1 MKYTYIF
8 ILSCITLIAFSQKS
22 GTITYN
28 FKILEDEKF
37 IKNEVIGK
45 FFLQAIEG
53 AKHLKFELTFNDSI
67 SEFKLL
73 NNMSLDGQNLEMAI
87 INSRTKKE
95 IYIFKNKIYHNN
107 SNGLFKENEFLIV
120 EPLNQNWKLTNESKT
135 IDGYTCYK
143 ATNEYIV
150 VNSKGTFKHPVIAWF
165 CPQIPIPIGPR
176 GYGGLPGLILELQE
190 WNSVFGVEKI
200 AFSNDIKE
208 IVLPKEGKIISNQEY
223 QNKVGAAAK
232 GEFNNN

>member
-1 MKYTYIF
+1 MKYF
-8 ILSCITLIAFSQKS
+8 FFCIVTLFTTIAFAQKK

-67 SEFKLL
+67 SEFKLIK
-73 NNMSLDGQNLEMAI
+73 NMALDRENLEMAI
-87 INSRTKKE
+87 LDSRARKE

-107 SNGLFKENEFLIV
+107 SNGLFKENEFLIID
-120 EPLNQNWKLTNESKT
+120 PLNQNWVYTNESKV

-150 VNSKGTFKHPVIAWF
+150 DNGKIFKHPVIAWF
-165 CPQIPIPIGPR
+165 CPQIPISIGPR

-208 IVLPKEGKIISNQEY
+208 IVLPKEGKIISEQEY
-223 QNKVGAAAK
+223 QNKVGEAVNR
-232 GEFNNN
+232 EFRRN

>member
-1 MKYTYIF
+1 MKYF
-8 ILSCITLIAFSQKS
+8 FFCIVTLFTTIAFAQKK

-67 SEFKLL
+67 SEFKLIK
-73 NNMSLDGQNLEMAI
+73 NMALDGENLEMAI
-87 INSRTKKE
+87 LDSRARKE

-107 SNGLFKENEFLIV
+107 SNGLFKENEFLIID
-120 EPLNQNWKLTNESKT
+120 PLNQNWVYTNESKI

-150 VNSKGTFKHPVIAWF
+150 DNGKIFKHPVIAWF
-165 CPQIPIPIGPR
+165 CPQIPISIGPR

-200 AFSNDIKE
+200 EFSNNVKE
-208 IVLPKEGKIISNQEY
+208 IILPQEGKIISEQEY
-223 QNKVGAAAK
+223 QNKVGEAVNR
-232 GEFNNN
+232 EFRRN

>member
-1 MKYTYIF
+1 MKYF
-8 ILSCITLIAFSQKS
+8 FFCIVTLFTTIVFSQKS

-37 IKNEVIGK
+37 IKNEVIRK

-67 SEFKLL
+67 SEFKLMK
-73 NNMSLDGQNLEMAI
+73 NMALDGENLEMAI
-87 INSRTKKE
+87 LDSRAKKE

-107 SNGLFKENEFLIV
+107 SNGLFKENEFLIID
-120 EPLNQNWKLTNESKT
+120 PLNQNWVYTNETKI

-150 VNSKGTFKHPVIAWF
+150 DNGKIFKHPVIAWF
-165 CPQIPIPIGPR
+165 CPQIPISIGPR

-200 AFSNDIKE
+200 EFSNNVKE
-208 IVLPKEGKIISNQEY
+208 IILPQEGKIISEQEY
-223 QNKVGAAAK
+223 QNKVGEAVK
-232 GEFNNN
+232 KQF

>member
-1 MKYTYIF
+1 MKYF
-8 ILSCITLIAFSQKS
+8 FFCIVTLFTTIAFAQKK

-37 IKNEVIGK
+37 IKNEVIRK

-67 SEFKLL
+67 SEFKLMK
-73 NNMSLDGQNLEMAI
+73 NMALDGENLEMAI
-87 INSRTKKE
+87 LDSRAKKE

-107 SNGLFKENEFLIV
+107 SNGLFKENEFLIID
-120 EPLNQNWKLTNESKT
+120 PLNQNWVYTNESKV

-150 VNSKGTFKHPVIAWF
+150 DNGKIFKHPVIAWF
-165 CPQIPIPIGPR
+165 CPQIPISIGPR

-200 AFSNDIKE
+200 EFSNNVKE
-208 IVLPKEGKIISNQEY
+208 IILPQEGKIISEQEY
-223 QNKVGAAAK
+223 QNKVGEAVK
-232 GEFNNN
+232 KQF

>member
-1 MKYTYIF
+1 MKYYYLF
-8 ILSCITLIAFSQKS
+8 ILTCFTLIAFSQKS

-37 IKNEVIGK
+37 IKNELIGE

-73 NNMSLDGQNLEMAI
+73 KNMSLDGQNLEMAI
-87 INSRTKKE
+87 IDSRTRKE

-107 SNGLFKENEFLIV
+107 ANGLFKENEFLII
-120 EPLNQNWKLTNESKT
+120 EPLNQNWKLTNESKI

-150 VNSKGTFKHPVIAWF
+150 DNGKIFKHPVIAWF
-165 CPQIPIPIGPR
+165 CPQIPISIGPR

-190 WNSVFGVEKI
+190 WNSVFGVEKME
-200 AFSNDIKE
+200 FSNNVKE
-208 IVLPKEGKIISNQEY
+208 IILPKEGKIISEQEY

-232 GEFNNN
+232 REFSNN

>member
-37 IKNEVIGK
+37 IKNEVIGE

-107 SNGLFKENEFLIV
+107 SNGLFKENEFLIID
-120 EPLNQNWKLTNESKT
+120 PLNQNW
-135 IDGYTCYK
+135 
-143 ATNEYIV
+143 V
-150 VNSKGTFKHPVIAWF
+150 
-165 CPQIPIPIGPR
+165 
-176 GYGGLPGLILELQE
+176 
-190 WNSVFGVEKI
+190 
-200 AFSNDIKE
+200 
-208 IVLPKEGKIISNQEY
+208 
-223 QNKVGAAAK
+223 
-232 GEFNNN
+232 

>member
-1 MKYTYIF
+1 MKYF
-8 ILSCITLIAFSQKS
+8 FFCIVTLFTTIAFAQKK

-67 SEFKLL
+67 SEFKLIK
-73 NNMSLDGQNLEMAI
+73 NMALDGENLEMAI
-87 INSRTKKE
+87 LDSRAKKE

-107 SNGLFKENEFLIV
+107 SNGLFKENEFLIID
-120 EPLNQNWKLTNESKT
+120 PLNQNWVYTNESKV

-150 VNSKGTFKHPVIAWF
+150 DNGKIFKHPVIAWF
-165 CPQIPIPIGPR
+165 CPQIPISIGPR

-200 AFSNDIKE
+200 EFSNNVKE
-208 IVLPKEGKIISNQEY
+208 IILPQEGKIISEQEY
-223 QNKVGAAAK
+223 QNKVGEAVK
-232 GEFNNN
+232 KQF

>member
-1 MKYTYIF
+1 MKYF
-8 ILSCITLIAFSQKS
+8 FFCIVTLFTTIVFSQKS

-28 FKILEDEKF
+28 FKILEDEKI

-67 SEFKLL
+67 SEFKLIKNL
-73 NNMSLDGQNLEMAI
+73 ALDGENLEMAI
-87 INSRTKKE
+87 LDSRAKKE

-107 SNGLFKENEFLIV
+107 SNGLFKENEFLIID
-120 EPLNQNWKLTNESKT
+120 PLNQNWVYTNETKI

-150 VNSKGTFKHPVIAWF
+150 DNGKIFKHPVIAWF
-165 CPQIPIPIGPR
+165 CPQIPISIGPR

-200 AFSNDIKE
+200 EFSNNVKE
-208 IVLPKEGKIISNQEY
+208 IILPQEGKIISEQEY
-223 QNKVGAAAK
+223 QNKVGEAVK
-232 GEFNNN
+232 KQF

>member
-1 MKYTYIF
+1 MKYF
-8 ILSCITLIAFSQKS
+8 FFCIVTLFTTIAFSQKK

-37 IKNEVIGK
+37 IKNEVLGK
-45 FFLQAIEG
+45 LFLQAIEG

-67 SEFKLL
+67 SEFKLIK
-73 NNMSLDGQNLEMAI
+73 NMALDGENLEIAI
-87 INSRTKKE
+87 LDSRARKE

-107 SNGLFKENEFLIV
+107 SNGLFKENEFLIID
-120 EPLNQNWKLTNESKT
+120 PLNQNWVYTNESKI

-150 VNSKGTFKHPVIAWF
+150 DNGKIFKHPVIAWF
-165 CPQIPIPIGPR
+165 CPQIPISIGPR

-208 IVLPKEGKIISNQEY
+208 IVLPKEGKIISEQEY
-223 QNKVGAAAK
+223 QNKVGEAVNR
-232 GEFNNN
+232 EFRSN

>member
-1 MKYTYIF
+1 MKYF
-8 ILSCITLIAFSQKS
+8 FFCIVTLFTTIAFAQKK

-67 SEFKLL
+67 SEFKLIK
-73 NNMSLDGQNLEMAI
+73 NMALDGENLEMAI
-87 INSRTKKE
+87 LDSRAKKE

-107 SNGLFKENEFLIV
+107 SNGLFKENEFLIID
-120 EPLNQNWKLTNESKT
+120 PLNQNWVYTNETKI

-150 VNSKGTFKHPVIAWF
+150 DNGKIFKHPVIAWF
-165 CPQIPIPIGPR
+165 CPQIPISIGPR

-200 AFSNDIKE
+200 EFSNNVKE
-208 IVLPKEGKIISNQEY
+208 IILPQEGKIISEQEY
-223 QNKVGAAAK
+223 QNKVGEAVNR
-232 GEFNNN
+232 EFRRN

>member
-1 MKYTYIF
+1 MKYHYFF
-8 ILSCITLIAFSQKS
+8 ILTFFTLIAFSQKS

-28 FKILEDEKF
+28 FRILEDEKF
-37 IKNEVIGK
+37 IKNEVLGK

-67 SEFKLL
+67 SEFKLIK
-73 NNMSLDGQNLEMAI
+73 NMSLDGQNLEMAI
-87 INSRTKKE
+87 IDSRAKKE

-107 SNGLFKENEFLIV
+107 SNGLFKENEFLII
-120 EPLNQNWKLTNESKT
+120 EPLNQNWKLTNESKI

-150 VNSKGTFKHPVIAWF
+150 DNGKIFKHPVIAWF
-165 CPQIPIPIGPR
+165 CPQIPISIGPR

-200 AFSNDIKE
+200 EFSNNVKE
-208 IVLPKEGKIISNQEY
+208 IILPQEGKIISEQEY
-223 QNKVGAAAK
+223 QNKVGAAVK
-232 GEFNNN
+232 GEFSNN